1 MSSAEKRYLS
11 LRWELLKKEKEY
23 AKKKN
28 LPLGKAVFN
37 GFSIVNK
44 EGISYIQYI
53 TNVENIGGC
62 HSISMDL
69 VKAICDEAE
78 KLFKKDINKN
88 YCSMGVLGKGELA

>member
-23 AKKKN
+23 ARKKN

-53 TNVENIGGC
+53 TDVENISGC
-62 HSISMDL
+62 HSISMNL
-69 VKAICDEAE
+69 VRDICDEAE
-78 KLFKKDINKN
+78 RIFNKDINKN
-88 YCSMGVLGKGELA
+88 YCSMDVLRKGELS